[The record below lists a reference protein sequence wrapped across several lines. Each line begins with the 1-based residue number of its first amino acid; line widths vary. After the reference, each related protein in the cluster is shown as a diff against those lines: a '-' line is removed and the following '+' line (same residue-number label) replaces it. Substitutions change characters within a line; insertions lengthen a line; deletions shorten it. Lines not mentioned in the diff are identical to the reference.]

1 MESSARHFVNWLWKW
16 KLSYGRHIRCK
27 LANKTD
33 AHRYGSSIHNQ
44 RIENF
49 WSHFKRIYLP
59 WAIDFFKVLVA
70 TGSLILGN
78 IVQMEHL
85 WFVFSCLIQCELDRL
100 TEEWSAHKIRKAN
113 DSLVSWS
120 PEKLNFFPESLRYKQ
135 CG

>member
-1 MESSARHFVNWLWKW
+1 M
-16 KLSYGRHIRCK
+16 SYGRHIQCK

-70 TGSLILGN
+70 TGSLILRKYCSNGTPVVCFFVSDSMRTRQIN
-78 IVQMEHL
+78 GRME
-85 WFVFSCLIQCELDRL
+85 R
-100 TEEWSAHKIRKAN
+100 TEN
-113 DSLVSWS
+113 Q
-120 PEKLNFFPESLRYKQ
+120 ES
-135 CG
+135 